1 MPTTIAPVPKLQF
14 FDANGEPLVGGK
26 LYSYAAGTTTPQTT
40 YTDYGGLT
48 PNANPV
54 ILDSRGEASV
64 WLGTALYKFKLT
76 TSTDVEVWTVDNVG
90 GFATLAQLA
99 AASGANLINYIQ
111 SGTGAITRSVGAKL
125 RDTVSVKDFGA
136 VGDGVTDDT
145 VAIQNAI
152 DAGATSGKRLY
163 FPRGTYIVSDAN
175 ADNACLVVQYPI
187 QILGDGPFYTAIKP
201 AAGVAGTVNTITF
214 NPNPAFA
221 PDFTSVEKIFI
232 GDPSTGLR
240 QGAHGLF
247 LSTQAVNQNLPKFTV
262 RDCYIGQGGGYAIYH
277 LNVPANNVNGGLYAA
292 LFENSSL
299 KGGIRLENS
308 GDSIVVRNNI
318 LSGTGTG
325 VYAALIS
332 GASLLSILDNNI
344 TTNQSAIVILSGMRV
359 NILRNNIEHYV
370 AGSSSNAVIDVIS
383 SGGTYVAGVI
393 QQNLIAIFGATDATS
408 LITLREARGTL
419 IQDNVFLS
427 GIAGKTAVTLSNT
440 CVDVRIGANSYN
452 AAIATSGT
460 KVNDSGT
467 GTMGVK
473 KNITLLNGWVEQ
485 TTFDTPT
492 YSKDLS
498 GNVVIEGVIKNGT
511 ATPGTVIFQLPLSA
525 RPPTGTVKRFNAYSV
540 GGGGAEFGYFLI
552 DEVGNATI
560 EDGGNIQFF
569 LSGAVFRASNA
580 SDSLSPE

>member
-1 MPTTIAPVPKLQF
+1 
-14 FDANGEPLVGGK
+14 
-26 LYSYAAGTTTPQTT
+26 
-40 YTDYGGLT
+40 
-48 PNANPV
+48 
-54 ILDSRGEASV
+54 
-64 WLGTALYKFKLT
+64 
-76 TSTDVEVWTVDNVG
+76 
-90 GFATLAQLA
+90 
-99 AASGANLINYIQ
+99 
-111 SGTGAITRSVGAKL
+111 
-125 RDTVSVKDFGA
+125 
-136 VGDGVTDDT
+136 
-145 VAIQNAI
+145 
-152 DAGATSGKRLY
+152 
-163 FPRGTYIVSDAN
+163 
-175 ADNACLVVQYPI
+175 
-187 QILGDGPFYTAIKP
+187 
-201 AAGVAGTVNTITF
+201 
-214 NPNPAFA
+214 
-221 PDFTSVEKIFI
+221 
-232 GDPSTGLR
+232 
-240 QGAHGLF
+240 
-247 LSTQAVNQNLPKFTV
+247 
-262 RDCYIGQGGGYAIYH
+262 
-277 LNVPANNVNGGLYAA
+277 
-292 LFENSSL
+292 
-299 KGGIRLENS
+299 
-308 GDSIVVRNNI
+308 
-318 LSGTGTG
+318 
-325 VYAALIS
+325 
-332 GASLLSILDNNI
+332 
-344 TTNQSAIVILSGMRV
+344 MRV

-473 KNITLLNGWVEQ
+473 KNIALLNGWVEQ

-560 EDGGNIQFF
+560 EDGGNVQFF